1 MTSADVTQILVA
13 GRRTGIIGLRQVL
26 QEVAAE
32 FEDRSDEEIQAALLQ
47 RLSAKNYIVDK
58 VRGDYGRAFLR
69 EYKRFIG
76 QPVGDDQPEV
86 PQIKVLGPGCPNCDR
101 LEQELMGLML
111 EMGLPADLEHVRD
124 VVEIGR
130 YGVMSVPALVI
141 NGKVVAA
148 GRIPPRKKLKAL
160 LQDAANNL
168 T

>member
-13 GRRTGIIGLRQVL
+13 GRRTGIIGLPQVL

-32 FEDRSDEEIQAALLQ
+32 FEDRPDEEIQAELLQ

-58 VRGDYGRAFLR
+58 VRDAYGRAFLR
-69 EYKRFIG
+69 EYKKFIG
-76 QPVGDDQPEV
+76 QPVEDDRPEV

-101 LEQELMGLML
+101 LEQELMGLMAEL
-111 EMGLPADLEHVRD
+111 GLSADLEHIRD

-141 NGKVVAA
+141 NGKVMAA
-148 GRIPPRKKLKAL
+148 GSIPPRKKLKAL
-160 LQDAANNL
+160 LQDAAKK
-168 T
+168 

>member
-1 MTSADVTQILVA
+1 MTSPDVTQILVA
-13 GRRTGIIGLRQVL
+13 GQRTGIIGLPQVL

-32 FEDRSDEEIQAALLQ
+32 FEDRPDEEIQAELLQ

-58 VRGDYGRAFLR
+58 VRDAYGRAFLR
-69 EYKRFIG
+69 EYKKFIG
-76 QPVGDDQPEV
+76 QPVEDDRPEV

-101 LEQELMGLML
+101 LEQELMGLMAEL
-111 EMGLPADLEHVRD
+111 GLPADLEHIRD

-148 GRIPPRKKLKAL
+148 GSIPPRKKLKAL
-160 LQDAANNL
+160 LQDAAKK
-168 T
+168 